1 MKRLLI
7 APLVLIL
14 AGAAAAES
22 RLFLSAGAGYLRPA
36 DADYR
41 LVYGNQA
48 IYPELQASIRVLGG
62 LCLTGSLGW
71 VSKTG
76 ATPDLGLETK
86 STQNFFAI
94 GLGYIL
100 RASPTICLEAGVGVA
115 RLSFREDA
123 LDLWVKGKQPG
134 PRAELGVLLMPED
147 ERVFMALRAG
157 YMSATV
163 PGAELVPVGDRDVKL
178 GGFKV
183 SISIGIQLLGV
194 D

>member
-7 APLVLIL
+7 VPLVLIL

-36 DADYR
+36 DGNYR

-48 IYPELQASIRVLGG
+48 IYPEINAAIRLVGG
-62 LCLTGSLGW
+62 LCLTGSMGW
-71 VSKTG
+71 VSRKG

-86 STQNFFAI
+86 GNQSFLAI
-94 GLGYIL
+94 GLSYIL
-100 RASPTICLEAGVGVA
+100 RASPTVCIEAGAGVA
-115 RLSFREDA
+115 SLSFREEA

-134 PRAELGVLLMPED
+134 PKAELGVLLMPED

-163 PGAELVPVGDRDVKL
+163 PGTELVPVGDQNVKL

-183 SISIGIQLLGV
+183 SVSVGIQLLGV